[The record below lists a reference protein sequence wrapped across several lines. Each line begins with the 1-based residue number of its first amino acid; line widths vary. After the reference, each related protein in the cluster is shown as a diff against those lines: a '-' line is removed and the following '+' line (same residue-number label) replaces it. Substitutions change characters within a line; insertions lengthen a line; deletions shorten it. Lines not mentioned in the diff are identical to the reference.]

1 MSIFRFK
8 QFIIHQE
15 NAKMKV
21 GTDSIILGS
30 AIKIKSKY
38 KHILDIGTG
47 TGLLSLMIA
56 QKSSNQDI
64 TAVEIDSNAY
74 HQAKINID
82 KCKWRNKINLIHTDA
97 KELEIDIKYDL
108 IICNPPYFSKSK
120 QSIITSKNT
129 ARHQVELTFKDLL
142 NIWDKIGKDDS
153 DLACIVPI
161 IESKK
166 LNKIVKSQGNYLT
179 YYLEVRSN
187 PNSNPKRAVMLF
199 SKNKIETIKSE
210 LCIHNNEGVYSKEYI
225 NMTKDFYLNH

>member
-15 NAKMKV
+15 KAQMKV

-64 TAVEIDSNAY
+64 TAVEIDSNSY

-97 KELEIDIKYDL
+97 KQLEIDIKYDL

-120 QSIITSKNT
+120 QSIVTSKNT
-129 ARHQVELTFKDLL
+129 ARHQAELTFKDLL
-142 NIWDKIGKDDS
+142 NIWDKIGEDDS
-153 DLACIVPI
+153 DLACIIPI

-166 LNKIVKSQGNYLT
+166 FYKMVKSHGNYI
-179 YYLEVRSN
+179 R
-187 PNSNPKRAVMLF
+187 
-199 SKNKIETIKSE
+199 II
-210 LCIHNNEGVYSKEYI
+210 
-225 NMTKDFYLNH
+225 

>member
-1 MSIFRFK
+1 MSTFRFK
-8 QFIIHQE
+8 QFTIHQE
-15 NAKMKV
+15 KAQMKV

-38 KHILDIGTG
+38 KRILDVGTG

-56 QKSSNQDI
+56 QKSSNLVI

-82 KCKWRNKINLIHTDA
+82 KCKWRNKINLIHADA
-97 KELEIDIKYDL
+97 KQLKIDNKYDL
-108 IICNPPYFSKSK
+108 VICNPPYFSKSK

-142 NIWDKIGKDDS
+142 NIWDKIGNDDS
-153 DLACIVPI
+153 DLACIIPI
-161 IESKK
+161 IESEK
-166 LNKIVKSQGNYLT
+166 LYKMVKNRGNYLE
-179 YYLEVRSN
+179 YFLEVRSN

-199 SKNKIETIKSE
+199 TKNKIETIKSE
-210 LCIHNNEGVYSKEYI
+210 LCIHNNEGSYSDAYI